1 MKYYLLITLISLGIC
16 TQYTP
21 IDKAYNGLT
30 RGTSD
35 VIHIEAF
42 YCLLCPGSKES
53 YF

>member
-16 TQYTP
+16 TQYTT
-21 IDKAYNGLT
+21 IEKDYNGLT

-42 YCLLCPGSKES
+42 YCLLCPNSKVS